1 MFACKNDFCQLPK
14 EKTIRELNLIGLIT
28 MNIKLGH
35 RKLPLIFI
43 TGSLIPR
50 GKNYTFRE
58 DCNYIKFRP

>member
-35 RKLPLIFI
+35 QKLPLIFI

-58 DCNYIKFRP
+58 ACNYIKFRP